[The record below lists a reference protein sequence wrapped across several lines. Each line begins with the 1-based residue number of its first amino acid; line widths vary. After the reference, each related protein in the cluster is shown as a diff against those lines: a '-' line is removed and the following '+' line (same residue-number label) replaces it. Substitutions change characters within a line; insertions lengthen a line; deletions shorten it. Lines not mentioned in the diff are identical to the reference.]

1 MNVFIR
7 PIEDDDKDRVSEL
20 MKKRWGDRIMVV
32 HDEKI
37 DLTEMPGF
45 VALEKRKI
53 VGLLTYSQSG
63 LSLEIL
69 SLDSFKENQGIG
81 SALLSAAI
89 RLAGEKNV
97 ERLHLTTTNDNLSAL
112 GFYQKRGFTLTALR
126 LKAVNRARKEKPSIP
141 LKSSDGIAIEHEIE
155 LGYLFHDCN
164 V

>member
-1 MNVFIR
+1 MSFFIHL
-7 PIEDDDKDRVSEL
+7 IEDDDKDRVSEL
-20 MKKRWGDRIMVV
+20 MRKRWGDQIMVV
-32 HDEKI
+32 HDEKF

-45 VALEKRKI
+45 VALEKKKI
-53 VGLLTYSQSG
+53 VGLLTYNQNGSSM
-63 LSLEIL
+63 EIL

-89 RLAGEKNV
+89 RLAEEKNV
-97 ERLHLTTTNDNLSAL
+97 ARLHLTTTNDNLGAL

-126 LKAVNRARKEKPSIP
+126 LEVVNRARKEKPSIP
-141 LKSSDGIAIEHEIE
+141 LKSSNGIAIEHEIE